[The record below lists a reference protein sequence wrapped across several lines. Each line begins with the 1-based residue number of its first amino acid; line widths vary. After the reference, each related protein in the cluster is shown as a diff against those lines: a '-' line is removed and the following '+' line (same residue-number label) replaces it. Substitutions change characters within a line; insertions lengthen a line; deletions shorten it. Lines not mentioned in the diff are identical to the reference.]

1 VSMRPIKI
9 GETEGATA
17 VITTGLQPGETVV
30 TDGQMTLTAGS
41 TVKVIAA
48 TPTTPPAQ

>member
-1 VSMRPIKI
+1 MQPIKV
-9 GETEGATA
+9 GETEEATA

-41 TVKVIAA
+41 VVKVSAP
-48 TPTTPPAQ
+48 TPTTPPGP